1 MKNSKVKKKIY
12 LRIFSALLVAYLVLM
27 AGFSIFMINQQ
38 NEVEGLQNCTTA
50 MNINGSMEAMLRD
63 KVDEDEQIID
73 IAEVNNECLNL
84 LKGNTRMGIEVAIF
98 ARNFRLIF
106 HTNNTNDNWL
116 CAYPEV
122 DDINNVRY
130 AYLNPKEF
138 FTEEEVKEIN
148 QYRNTVESA
157 KKISD
162 LYLYSVQLEGFWIDN
177 GMIIPKNIVV
187 EPYYASQFDVNGKI
201 TDAIKGEEN
210 SIVYTSNYENTKKL
224 PYYEE
229 GLIYAGRL
237 SEYAGDENQ
246 KALID
251 MITDKV
257 RLLNVVGKNKYQD
270 KYLLTERVNPVT
282 YRYYVAVPNQD
293 KVGWISLMN
302 NEAVKSNYGAFWT
315 VVGFQTNLLNKCIGT
330 LIFVW
335 SSCFILF
342 AAAALFLSVQT
353 YKLYQKREVLD
364 QCRTETTNALAH
376 DLKTP
381 LSIISGYA
389 QNLMENI
396 HTEKREYYASNIN
409 INVNRM
415 DRIIKEMLDL
425 SRYDLDY
432 NKLLFEEVSLGELCT
447 KLLEYYQQV
456 CEEKHITINLEGNAV
471 IKSDTS
477 LIERVI
483 DNFFI
488 NAVDNTPEGGTIQI
502 KILDNTLNLYNS
514 GSHISEDIIDEI
526 WQPYKKGDTSRSNKK
541 GTGLGLSIAG
551 KILNLYQFSYGAKN
565 TDDGVIFWFKW

>member
-1 MKNSKVKKKIY
+1 MKNRKVKKKIY

-38 NEVEGLQNCTTA
+38 NKVEGLQNCTTA
-50 MNINGSMEAMLRD
+50 MNINGTMEAMLRD

-84 LKGNTRMGIEVAIF
+84 LKDNTRMGIEVAIY

-116 CAYPEV
+116 CAYPDV
-122 DDINNVRY
+122 DDVSIVRY

-162 LYLYSVQLEGFWIDN
+162 FYLYSVQLKGFWIDN

-187 EPYYASQFDVNGKI
+187 EPYYVNRFDESGKI
-201 TDAIKGEEN
+201 TDAIKGEGN
-210 SIVYTSNYENTKKL
+210 SIVYTSKYENTKDL
-224 PYYEE
+224 PYYEG

-237 SEYAGDENQ
+237 SEYAGSESQ

-251 MITDKV
+251 MITDKF
-257 RLLNVVGKNKYQD
+257 RLLNVVGNNKYQD
-270 KYLLTERVNPVT
+270 TYLITERVSPVT

-293 KVGWISLMN
+293 KVGWIRLVN

-315 VVGFQTNLLNKCIGT
+315 VVGFQTNLLSQCIGT

-353 YKLYQKREVLD
+353 YKLYQKRVVLD
-364 QCRTETTNALAH
+364 QYRTETTNALAH

-415 DRIIKEMLDL
+415 DHIIKEMLDL
-425 SRYDLDY
+425 SRYDMDY
-432 NKLLFEEVSLGELCT
+432 NTLLFEEVSLGELCT
-447 KLLEYYQQV
+447 KLLEYYHQV
-456 CEEKHITINLEGNAV
+456 CEEKHITASLEGDAI
-471 IKSDTS
+471 IKSDIS

-488 NAVDNTPEGGTIQI
+488 NAVDNTPEGGTI
-502 KILDNTLNLYNS
+502 KIEISDNTLIFYNS

-526 WQPYKKGDTSRSNKK
+526 WQPYKKGDVSRSNKK
-541 GTGLGLSIAG
+541 GTGLGLSIAS
-551 KILNLYQFSYGAKN
+551 KILDLYQFSYGVKN
-565 TDDGVIFWFKW
+565 INDGVMFWFKW